1 MEMVFSPLALI
12 VVVVF
17 GLFVLGGIAVVVM
30 LLANSKTRVVGAVL
44 LTIGLLLAAV
54 FGVAVLRYRAVRY
67 DRRQVQEARVMIEM
81 ERAAEE
87 VRARESAIRESEPLS
102 PDMNEETPV
111 PEPAAEP
118 AEEVEPT
125 EALGQVEPAPQTEP
139 EKLAAAEDAPVAN
152 EDAPVASE
160 KPDKSGNVLRAMARA
175 LGKALGDARKQTKG
189 NVPADGGEDSASDV
203 SVKTEVSPATV
214 ESEPA
219 APETEAGDDEAA
231 DDQAASET
239 AEEQPP
245 TIPDDREPAAGPGSD
260 ETTKTGTVIPAA
272 ATPEVAGQNVE
283 RPAWVGA
290 PAQRTGDGYRTSVT
304 VGPYMTRQECER
316 ALPAALQTAVAE
328 YVDVFIGPRAARR
341 VRLSPQYVTDHVVRE
356 SWEETVT
363 VTLDPNRVCRC
374 GRGRGGDR
382 GGLGGDEVRRRLSYR
397 QRRRAVG
404 PTITA
409 NEFSQRDS
417 PTGRPAA
424 DGNPSRRQGSAG
436 GALGPLAAGGDL
448 CRVVDRPQETVDTRV
463 RRNRLDRLPT
473 GRDDPRRVGR
483 HTLASDDSDGER
495 PGICHWLGDA
505 GVDQRGNRPG
515 QESQR
520 LQLVAAVVAAGTD
533 RHVPAGGVL
542 REASTDLNATVFP
555 GTRPGRRP
563 CRGAGGTVG

>member
-363 VTLDPNRVCRC
+363 VTLDPNRVVLDSDDVREMVQLHVLLEFDPEVESEVEQRWRAVILNGRLWYAGVGGAAALMLLSVLFGTLKMDQATHGAC
-374 GRGRGGDR
+374 RGR
-382 GGLGGDEVRRRLSYR
+382 LG
-397 QRRRAVG
+397 
-404 PTITA
+404 T
-409 NEFSQRDS
+409 
-417 PTGRPAA
+417 
-424 DGNPSRRQGSAG
+424 
-436 GALGPLAAGGDL
+436 
-448 CRVVDRPQETVDTRV
+448 
-463 RRNRLDRLPT
+463 
-473 GRDDPRRVGR
+473 
-483 HTLASDDSDGER
+483 
-495 PGICHWLGDA
+495 A
-505 GVDQRGNRPG
+505 GV
-515 QESQR
+515 
-520 LQLVAAVVAAGTD
+520 VAAVAVTVVAWGVMRSGDDFPIGKDAAPLAPPSPQMSLASETPQQAGRPRMVTRVD
-533 RHVPAGGVL
+533 AKGALVVLSVPLLLAGIFAVSWIARKRQWTLGFG
-542 REASTDLNATVFP
+542 ATALIVSLLVVMIL
-555 GTRPGRRP
+555 
-563 CRGAGGTVG
+563 GALAVIH

>member
-272 ATPEVAGQNVE
+272 ATPEV
-283 RPAWVGA
+283 
-290 PAQRTGDGYRTSVT
+290 
-304 VGPYMTRQECER
+304 C
-316 ALPAALQTAVAE
+316 
-328 YVDVFIGPRAARR
+328 
-341 VRLSPQYVTDHVVRE
+341 
-356 SWEETVT
+356 
-363 VTLDPNRVCRC
+363 
-374 GRGRGGDR
+374 
-382 GGLGGDEVRRRLSYR
+382 
-397 QRRRAVG
+397 
-404 PTITA
+404 
-409 NEFSQRDS
+409 
-417 PTGRPAA
+417 
-424 DGNPSRRQGSAG
+424 
-436 GALGPLAAGGDL
+436 DL
-448 CRVVDRPQETVDTRV
+448 
-463 RRNRLDRLPT
+463 L
-473 GRDDPRRVGR
+473 
-483 HTLASDDSDGER
+483 
-495 PGICHWLGDA
+495 
-505 GVDQRGNRPG
+505 
-515 QESQR
+515 
-520 LQLVAAVVAAGTD
+520 
-533 RHVPAGGVL
+533 
-542 REASTDLNATVFP
+542 
-555 GTRPGRRP
+555 
-563 CRGAGGTVG
+563 CRGASVPVDIRWPRCHNEAGVLVGRADRFSEAGLCAQRMACGTVHVPKIVYGLSPPDSVADSCEIQSAVPGPGAL